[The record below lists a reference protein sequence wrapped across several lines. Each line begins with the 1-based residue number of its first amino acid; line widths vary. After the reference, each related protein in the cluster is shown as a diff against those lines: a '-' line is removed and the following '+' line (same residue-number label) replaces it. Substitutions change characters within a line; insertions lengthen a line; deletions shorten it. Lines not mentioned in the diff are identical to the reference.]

1 MKVENRLGH
10 AFAALA
16 LIASLSLPAHAQ
28 IGTGWLPIPISV
40 VTVTSAGSTVVPSST
55 GIGGVFQVPIGQG
68 RATDRIQNFPF
79 GLEQFQGDMTVNS
92 LGGDRIA
99 VKATFMAAPS
109 TPWILIGIQ
118 KANGGSFY
126 ELEGNAVLSP
136 YAVGTVARINTIVS
150 AGPNVTNDVY
160 INGSLVEQKLVS
172 GGPFFD
178 EFGVWTAFNG
188 TGPATVTW
196 QNVQV
201 WTSMIPSQFSLSASA
216 ITASTFQSPN
226 VPANTV
232 DGNLATRWSAQ
243 GDPQWIQY
251 DLGSVNTVNF
261 VQVAVYQGDTRVQTF
276 DLQTSSDGTNFTT
289 VAAGLKSSGTTTALE
304 TYNLP
309 SPASARFVR
318 LLCHGNSVSNWN
330 SLTEVEIWGSNTP
343 PPLLPPTNVMAT
355 NVTSTSATISWTPSA
370 SPGVI
375 GYNYS
380 VTGFSF
386 PPFSPMTTGTSF
398 SLTSLTPGTTYSVT
412 VTAVGAAS
420 HFSAP
425 ATFNFTTLPST
436 VVLQPPTNLTV
447 SNITSSSATASW
459 TASVSPGVTGYNV
472 EVIPSNLVVT
482 PAVTSSGNPNPVVGT
497 STSFTNLAPN
507 TSYDVNVYAI
517 DGLGHSSVPA
527 TTTFTTLALVNRT
540 LTGSS
545 GDGWHALAIS
555 PAASGLF
562 VASFDATPTVSPEN
576 AVIGLSS
583 GAATAYGNVSC
594 IARFNPTGQ
603 IDAYNGTGYAAAASI
618 NYSAGVTYHFRMAVN
633 VTAHTYTVYVTAP
646 GGVEQIV
653 GSNYAFRSTAN
664 TVTSLDHWNL
674 DLNATPSGCSLTA
687 TNLTP

>member
-1 MKVENRLGH
+1 MKAEKYLGH
-10 AFAALA
+10 AFAAFA
-16 LIASLSLPAHAQ
+16 LIGSLSLPAHAQ
-28 IGTGWLPIPISV
+28 IGTGWSPASISV
-40 VTVTSAGSTVVPSST
+40 VPVTLAGGTIVPAANGT
-55 GIGGVFQVPIGQG
+55 GGVFQIPGSQG
-68 RATDRIQNFPF
+68 RATDRLPTFPF
-79 GLEQFQGDMTVNS
+79 GPEQFQGDMTVNS
-92 LGGDRIA
+92 LAGDRIA
-99 VKATFMAAPS
+99 VKATFMAPS
-109 TPWILIGIQ
+109 TPWLILGIQ

-136 YAVGTVARINTIVS
+136 CTVGTMVQINTIVS

-160 INGSLVEQKLVS
+160 INGSHVEQKPGSV
-172 GGPFFD
+172 GPFFD
-178 EFGVWTAFNG
+178 EFGLWAAVNG

-201 WTSMIPSQFSLSASA
+201 WTGLVPTQFAVSGSAV
-216 ITASTFQSPN
+216 TASSFQSPN
-226 VPANTV
+226 APANTV
-232 DGNLATRWSAQ
+232 DGSLATRWSAQ

-251 DLGSVNTVNF
+251 DLGSVSTVNS
-261 VQVAVYQGDTRVQTF
+261 VNVAVYQGNTRVQTF
-276 DLQTSSDGTNFTT
+276 DLQTSSDGTNFNT

-309 SPASARFVR
+309 APASARFVR

-330 SLTEVEIWGSNTP
+330 SLTEVQIWGSSTP
-343 PPLLPPTNVMAT
+343 PPLLPPTNLTASS
-355 NVTSTSATISWTPSA
+355 VTSTSATISWTAST

-386 PPFSPMTTGTSF
+386 PPFSPMTTGTSI

-412 VTAVGAAS
+412 VTAVGAAG
-420 HFSAP
+420 HPSAP
-425 ATFNFTTLPST
+425 ATFSFTTLPAT
-436 VVLQPPTNLTV
+436 VVIQPATNVSV
-447 SNITSSSATASW
+447 SNITSSSATVSW

-472 EVIPSNLVVT
+472 EIFPSGLIITPGVT
-482 PAVTSSGNPNPVVGT
+482 PAANPNPVTGT
-497 STSFTNLAPN
+497 TTSFTNLSPD

-517 DGLGHSSVPA
+517 DGLGHSSVAA
-527 TTTFTTLALVNRT
+527 TTTFTTLALINRI

-576 AVIGLSS
+576 TVVGLSS
-583 GAATAYGNVSC
+583 GAATAYGNLSC
-594 IARFNPTGQ
+594 IVRFNPSGQ

-618 NYSAGVTYHFRMAVN
+618 NYSAGVTYHFRIAVD
-633 VTAHTYTVYVTAP
+633 VTAHTYSVYVTVP
-646 GGVEQIV
+646 GNLEQIL

-664 TVTSLDHWNL
+664 TVTSLDTWNL

-687 TNLTP
+687 INLTP